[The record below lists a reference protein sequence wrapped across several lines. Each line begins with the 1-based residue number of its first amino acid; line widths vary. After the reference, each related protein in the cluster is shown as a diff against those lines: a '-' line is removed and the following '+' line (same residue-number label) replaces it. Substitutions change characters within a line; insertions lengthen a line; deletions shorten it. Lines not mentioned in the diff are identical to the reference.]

1 MAIRTARS
9 GTVRWARG
17 AVIALLAAL
26 AVLVHHEIA
35 AGAFSSMQTSMPG
48 MQMPGM
54 EASAATLPMGPSAAD
69 TEMVGV
75 DSAAHSGDDGAC
87 AAGMQH
93 CATASVD
100 TMKLITP
107 PQGYAERLPNPYG
120 AVVGSVTSGVV
131 GRAPPDL
138 SVLSQLRI

>member
-1 MAIRTARS
+1 
-9 GTVRWARG
+9 
-17 AVIALLAAL
+17 
-26 AVLVHHEIA
+26 
-35 AGAFSSMQTSMPG
+35 

-54 EASAATLPMGPSAAD
+54 ASSAATLPMGPSAAD

-75 DSAAHSGDDGAC
+75 DAAAHSSDDGAC

-107 PQGYAERLPNPYG
+107 PQGYAERVPSPYG
-120 AVVGSVTSGVV
+120 VVVGSVPSVVV